1 MQLNRLA
8 VEDRDAMLNH
18 LAETSFDLL
27 ESRDGT
33 FLVSARLTGDA
44 PLPAGLVPGHAAPV
58 GPSSSAARSYSAS
71 PEPRA
76 GVSAETP
83 ASSARPIGWS
93 YYRSPTAE
101 RSNASNARDQSTGKK
116 KARGAA
122 AAAGAAAPSSQTS
135 SAAVPAA
142 GGAPSSAAS
151 GPSVRPLRWLLA
163 MIDEIYE
170 RRLAVYGVEVESAV
184 SEFQS
189 LSLFVYQHI
198 LDKFGLETLVAEN
211 SRDLIASVQHYSPSS
226 SEVAL
231 FSSFLTGAY
240 DAVDLLFYLYARHS
254 TLLEA
259 VDEQDEKIPD
269 YLADAG
275 FPTPKKMYKR
285 KVLAGNIIVLLTR
298 LILERQPVELAER
311 VIERLNDLCEPQGP
325 VTAKWVD
332 AHIYL
337 AEMVKVFHH
346 HNLRIKALLLQAF

>member
-1 MQLNRLA
+1 M
-8 VEDRDAMLNH
+8 NH

-33 FLVSARLTGDA
+33 FLVSARLAEA
-44 PLPAGLVPGHAAPV
+44 PLPSGLLQQQQGSLA
-58 GPSSSAARSYSAS
+58 SRSFSAS
-71 PEPRA
+71 PEPRGAVA
-76 GVSAETP
+76 GLSSETP
-83 ASSARPIGWS
+83 ASSAKPVGWS
-93 YYRSPTAE
+93 YYRSPTQE
-101 RSNASNARDQSTGKK
+101 PSARRGNNNNNNNNNNNKSAGK
-116 KARGAA
+116 AA
-122 AAAGAAAPSSQTS
+122 AAASSS
-135 SAAVPAA
+135 KSLP
-142 GGAPSSAAS
+142 
-151 GPSVRPLRWLLA
+151 PSVRPLRWLLA

-170 RRLAVYGVEVESAV
+170 KRLAVYGVEVESAV

-189 LSLFVYQHI
+189 LSLFAYQHL
-198 LDKFGLETLVAEN
+198 LDKFGLEALVAEN
-211 SRDLIASVQHYSPSS
+211 SRDLIASVQHYSPST

-231 FSSFLTGAY
+231 SSSFLTGAY
-240 DAVDLLFYLYARHS
+240 DAVDLLFYLFARHA

-259 VDEQDEKIPD
+259 VDEPEEKIPD
-269 YLADAG
+269 YLAEAG

-311 VIERLNDLCEPQGP
+311 VLERLNELCAPQGP

-332 AHIYL
+332 AHVYL